1 MEDHYML
8 HVRHLRGF
16 LLSAAITITVLSVG
30 STPVRAQTTQ
40 VFTVVDENGHGTING
55 FLGLQP
61 LSFSI
66 IPDPGPGGKPNAL
79 AYNLMNP
86 PSLVGGDIILF
97 EQSFL
102 QSDLLR
108 FDPST
113 GGGTLFFYS
122 NPNAGEETG
131 ALADIGLATGLNT
144 NAIGLEEVPLA
155 QGLGAIYTPTAGQ
168 PGFVGGSPVPVTYT
182 FISERISTP
191 EPASL
196 FLLLTGGTILLGL
209 GVLRGRT

>member
-1 MEDHYML
+1 MEDHYMRN
-8 HVRHLRGF
+8 VQHLRGV
-16 LLSAAITITVLSVG
+16 LLSAAIMIAVVSVG
-30 STPVRAQTTQ
+30 STLAWAQITQ
-40 VFTVVDENGHGTING
+40 ISIVVDENGHGMISG
-55 FLGLQP
+55 SLGLQP

-86 PSLVGGDIILF
+86 PSLMRGDIILF

-131 ALADIGLATGLNT
+131 ALADIGLPTGLNT

-155 QGLGAIYTPTAGQ
+155 QGLGAIYTPTAAQ

-182 FISERISTP
+182 FISERLSIP

>member
-1 MEDHYML
+1 MGTGHPDIDRRGRKRSRDDPWFPRLGTVALLDHPRSGSGRETQRPRL
-8 HVRHLRGF
+8 Q
-16 LLSAAITITVLSVG
+16 SAE
-30 STPVRAQTTQ
+30 PPR
-40 VFTVVDENGHGTING
+40 
-55 FLGLQP
+55 LG
-61 LSFSI
+61 
-66 IPDPGPGGKPNAL
+66 A
-79 AYNLMNP
+79 
-86 PSLVGGDIILF
+86 GDIILF

-131 ALADIGLATGLNT
+131 ALADIGLPTGLNT
-144 NAIGLEEVPLA
+144 NQIGLVEVPLA
-155 QGLGAIYTPTAGQ
+155 QGFGAIYTPTAGQ

-209 GVLRGRT
+209 GVLRGRM